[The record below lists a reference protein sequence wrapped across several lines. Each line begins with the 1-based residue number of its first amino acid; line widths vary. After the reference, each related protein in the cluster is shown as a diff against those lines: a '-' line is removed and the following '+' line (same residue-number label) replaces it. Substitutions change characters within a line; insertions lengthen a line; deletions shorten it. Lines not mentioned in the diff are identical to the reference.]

1 MDVWIY
7 VAPDRYNGLELVHA
21 KSVLHIEQS
30 ERTHGVRVDRQAL
43 DSSLVVAHSVGV
55 IDEPPLPEHFA
66 LGLVQA
72 LEQARSQAEEDRRDR
87 AVTARLTPA
96 RHWEWATFRLD
107 ELPLSW
113 RTRTG

>member
-7 VAPDRYNGLELVHA
+7 VAPDRHNSLELVRA
-21 KSVLHIEQS
+21 ESVLHIEQS

-43 DSSLVVAHSVGV
+43 DSSLVVAHAVGV

-72 LEQARSQAEEDRRDR
+72 LEQARSEAEQEGRDR
-87 AVTARLTPA
+87 AVTARLTPG
-96 RHWEWATFRLD
+96 RLWEWGIFRLD

-113 RTRTG
+113 RTRS